1 MNEPQQS
8 FNKALKIMMGLGL
21 LLPFLVASYTCQII
35 SSSLLEKVL
44 LFGTVFIFAFLSYWI
59 VVRTIVQ
66 FLEE

>member
-1 MNEPQQS
+1 M
-8 FNKALKIMMGLGL
+8 IGLGI

-44 LFGTVFIFAFLSYWI
+44 LFGTVFILAFLIYWI
-59 VVRTIVQ
+59 VARTIVQ

>member
-1 MNEPQQS
+1 M
-8 FNKALKIMMGLGL
+8 KIMIGLGI

-44 LFGTVFIFAFLSYWI
+44 LFGTVFILAFLIYWI
-59 VVRTIVQ
+59 VARTIVQ